1 MGGIAV
7 NIPLILFTVLEL
19 IGTVAFALSGTMTGL
34 KYKLDIFGVLLL
46 SITAALGGG
55 VIRDLLIGRIPPMM
69 FQDYK
74 YLMAAVAAG
83 VILFLL
89 AKLAKTFYRANE
101 QRIETWNNV
110 FDALGLGAFT
120 VTGVQAGMQAGYG
133 DNGFLLVFLA
143 LLTGIGGGVLRDLLV
158 QRMPLI
164 FHKRIYALADI
175 LGACLYLFLYRRG
188 VDVVITS
195 AVTIAAV
202 FAIRM
207 LATRYHWNLPKAD

>member
-1 MGGIAV
+1 MNV
-7 NIPLILFTVLEL
+7 PLLVFTVVEM
-19 IGTVAFALSGTMTGL
+19 IGTVAFAMSGAMTGL
-34 KYKLDIFGVLLL
+34 KYRLDIFGILLL

-74 YLMAAVAAG
+74 YLVAAAG
-83 VILFLL
+83 TAVLLFLL
-89 AKLAKTFYRANE
+89 ARLANRFYHANE
-101 QRIETWNNV
+101 QRIEVWTNI

-120 VTGVQAGMQAGYG
+120 VTGVQAGINAGFA

-143 LLTGIGGGVLRDLLV
+143 LLTGIGGGVLRDLFV

-164 FHKRIYALADI
+164 FQKRVYALADI

-188 VDVVITS
+188 VGQILTPTL
-195 AVTIAAV
+195 TIASV
-202 FAIRM
+202 FIIRM
-207 LATRYHWNLPKAD
+207 LATRYHWNLPRAE

>member
-1 MGGIAV
+1 MS
-7 NIPLILFTVLEL
+7 IPTILFIVVEL
-19 IGTVAFALSGTMTGL
+19 IGTVAFAMSGAMTGL
-34 KYKLDIFGVLLL
+34 KCKLDIFGVLLL
-46 SITAALGGG
+46 SVMAALGGG

-74 YLMAAVAAG
+74 YLLAAAG
-83 VILFLL
+83 TAVVLFLVARL
-89 AKLAKTFYRANE
+89 AKNFYHANE
-101 QRIETWNNV
+101 QRIEVWTNV

-120 VTGVQAGMQAGYG
+120 VTGVQAGIAAGHG

-175 LGACLYLFLYRRG
+175 IGACVYVFWYRHG
-188 VDVVITS
+188 GDVVLIS
-195 AVTIAAV
+195 AVTIVLV
-202 FAIRM
+202 FTIRM
-207 LATRYHWNLPKAD
+207 LATKYHWNLPKAE

>member
-1 MGGIAV
+1 M
-7 NIPLILFTVLEL
+7 NIPLILFTILEL

-74 YLMAAVAAG
+74 YLMAAAAAG
-83 VILFLL
+83 LILFLL
-89 AKLAKTFYRANE
+89 AKLANKFYKANE

-120 VTGVQAGMQAGYG
+120 VTGIQAGMQAGYG

-195 AVTIAAV
+195 AVTITAV

>member
-1 MGGIAV
+1 MS
-7 NIPLILFTVLEL
+7 IPTILFIVVEM
-19 IGTVAFALSGTMTGL
+19 IGTVAFAMSGAMTGL
-34 KYKLDIFGVLLL
+34 KCKLDIFGITLL
-46 SITAALGGG
+46 SVTTALGGG

-74 YLMAAVAAG
+74 YLLAAAATA
-83 VILFLL
+83 VVLFLI
-89 AKLAKTFYRANE
+89 AKLAKNFYHANE
-101 QRIETWNNV
+101 HRIEAWTNV

-120 VTGVQAGMQAGYG
+120 VTGVQAGIAAGHA

-175 LGACLYLFLYRRG
+175 LGACVYVFWYRRG
-188 VDVVITS
+188 GGVVLVS
-195 AVTIAAV
+195 AVTIALV
-202 FAIRM
+202 FTIRM
-207 LATRYHWNLPKAD
+207 LATKYHWNLPKAE

>member
-1 MGGIAV
+1 MS
-7 NIPLILFTVLEL
+7 IPTILFIVVEL
-19 IGTVAFALSGTMTGL
+19 IGTVAFAMSGAMTGL
-34 KYKLDIFGVLLL
+34 KCKLDIFGITLL
-46 SITAALGGG
+46 SVTTALGGG

-74 YLMAAVAAG
+74 YLLAAAATA
-83 VILFLL
+83 VVLFLV
-89 AKLAKTFYRANE
+89 AKLAKNFYRANE
-101 QRIETWNNV
+101 QRIEVWTNV

-120 VTGVQAGMQAGYG
+120 VTGVQAGIAAGHA

-175 LGACLYLFLYRRG
+175 LGACVYVFWYRRG
-188 VDVVITS
+188 GGVVLVS
-195 AVTIAAV
+195 AVTIALV
-202 FAIRM
+202 FTIRM
-207 LATRYHWNLPKAD
+207 LATKYHWNLPKAE